1 MSVFGINLFVFR
13 SHENLKVPSCLPFV
27 LSDFNFCDLLFENSI
42 ANHTSQKSVADV
54 FILFILIH
62 KVLQEQWEILDK
74 HEESFDGCSKDFIF
88 DVEIIIDTYNSIHF
102 NEFLDANI
110 KLFFIISVLDLIF
123 EDFKDILQKS
133 FMELLALKIVLQS
146 DQGLL

>member
-13 SHENLKVPSCLPFV
+13 SHKNLKVPSCLPFV
-27 LSDFNFCDLLFENSI
+27 LSHFNFCDLLFENSI

-102 NEFLDANI
+102 DEFLDANL
-110 KLFFIISVLDLIF
+110 KLFFIISVLHLIF
-123 EDFKDILQKS
+123 EDLKDILQKS